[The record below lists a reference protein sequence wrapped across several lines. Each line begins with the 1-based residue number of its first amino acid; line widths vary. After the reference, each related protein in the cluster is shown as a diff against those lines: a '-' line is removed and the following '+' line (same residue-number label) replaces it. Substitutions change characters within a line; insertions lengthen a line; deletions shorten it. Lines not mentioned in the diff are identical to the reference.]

1 MAEIDL
7 TNLACII
14 ERDYYKPLKHLL
26 PASKKHSEETAG
38 GRVLNMLQ
46 QIIPW
51 ENMLSST
58 HLKNLYAD
66 PEIQDKDRDHVLEA
80 LRVCYNLRKEY
91 AHEIAAQTD
100 YQKKLD
106 AIVKYRQI
114 HCIDA
119 AFLTAHALNNLGYK
133 AYVIDLIDHSG
144 IHFDRYLSHHSMT
157 LYAETDKEMSLEEMF
172 KNLKSDKVR
181 IVDYWVNEQG
191 NAANM
196 LNLLNERF
204 KKTNRT
210 ILCSINTELLG
221 QTTLQHKKFVLEP
234 DCGRGH
240 ELYPAMT
247 PDAYNLLFHPAVT
260 VDNGLKKPRRTIV
273 RGAKRT

>member
-7 TNLACII
+7 TNLAYII

-26 PASKKHSEETAG
+26 PASKNHNDKTAG
-38 GRVLNMLQ
+38 SRVLNKLQ

-58 HLKNLYAD
+58 HLKDLYAN
-66 PEIQDKDRDHVLEA
+66 PEIQDEDRDHVLEA

-114 HCIDA
+114 HCIDT
-119 AFLTAHALNNLGYK
+119 AFLTAHALNNLGYT
-133 AYVIDLIDHSG
+133 AYIIDLIDHSG
-144 IHFDRYLSHHSMT
+144 IHFNRYLSHHSMT
-157 LYAETDKEMSLEEMF
+157 LYAENDKEMSLEEMF
-172 KNLKSDKVR
+172 KNLKNEKVR
-181 IVDYWVNEQG
+181 IVDYWINEQG
-191 NAANM
+191 NAADM

-210 ILCSINTELLG
+210 ILCSINTELLR

-240 ELYPAMT
+240 ESFPTMT
-247 PDAYNLLFHPAVT
+247 PEAYNLLFRPAVT
-260 VDNGLKKPRRTIV
+260 TVNNFKSPHHTSG
-273 RGAKRT
+273 RGAKRS

>member
-7 TNLACII
+7 TNLAYII

-26 PASKKHSEETAG
+26 PASKNHNDKTAG
-38 GRVLNMLQ
+38 SRVLNKLQ

-58 HLKNLYAD
+58 HLKDLYAN
-66 PEIQDKDRDHVLEA
+66 PEIQDEDRDHVLEA

-114 HCIDA
+114 HCIDT
-119 AFLTAHALNNLGYK
+119 AFLTAHALNNLGYT
-133 AYVIDLIDHSG
+133 AYIIDLIDHSG
-144 IHFDRYLSHHSMT
+144 IHFNRYLSHHSMT
-157 LYAETDKEMSLEEMF
+157 LYAENDKEMSLEEMF
-172 KNLKSDKVR
+172 KNLKNEKVR
-181 IVDYWVNEQG
+181 IVDYWINEQG
-191 NAANM
+191 NAADM

-240 ELYPAMT
+240 ESFPTMT
-247 PDAYNLLFHPAVT
+247 PEAYNLLFRPAVT
-260 VDNGLKKPRRTIV
+260 TVNNFKSPHHTSV
-273 RGAKRT
+273 RGAKRS